1 MFIDAMRSAGIGIPT
16 ELFLLLLFSVSC
28 ITPNDWT
35 GNDIDVTL
43 LDLKVKYTANIILS
57 YESYRLI
64 ESLHSR

>member
-1 MFIDAMRSAGIGIPT
+1 MFIDAMRSAEIGIPT

-57 YESYRLI
+57 YKSSRLI